1 VVTEEDAMARSAT
14 SALRRRD
21 DAGEQQTRTRRREL
35 IAQLS
40 APLRSFLV
48 TESGSAGLLLGATLL
63 ALAWANSPWSS
74 AYEDLWGTELAV
86 HLGGATFG
94 MDLRHWVNDAV
105 MALFFFVI
113 GLEVRRELSVGE
125 LRDRRRAVVPLV
137 AGLAGMVVPALLFL
151 ALNPSGP
158 GRAGW
163 GVVIGTDTAFLLG
176 ALALLGPRFS
186 TQLRIFLLT
195 LSVIDDIVAVTVIGL
210 FYSDQIRPLPVVV
223 AAACLVAIWQMSR
236 RQVWRSSPFV
246 VVGLLLWVTTVE
258 GGLHAAIA
266 GMLAGLLVEA
276 RPPEPV
282 AVEGAATGF
291 TAFRQSPLPAV
302 GRAARRR
309 LDRAISVNER
319 LQETL
324 HPWTSFVV
332 VPLFAFANAGVDLR
346 GGLLGDALTSPV
358 TWGACVALVLG
369 KPLGI
374 AAATAL
380 GIRGG
385 LGRLPVGVAPGHVL
399 GGAVLSGIGF
409 TVSLLIADLAFD
421 DPRLRD
427 EATVGVLLALVV
439 ATVAGWF
446 TFRAVARFRHET
458 DADLPRFL
466 DRPVDVAHDHIRGPV
481 DAPLTLVEYGDFEC
495 PFCARATGVTRE
507 LRERFGDRLRY
518 VFRHLPLCD
527 VHPRAEIAA
536 YAAVAADRQ
545 GRFWEMHDLL
555 FAHQQR
561 LAVEDLIG
569 YAGKLDLDV
578 DVFLDDLRSPVVQA
592 RVRADVASAEASG
605 ARGTPTFFV
614 GDRRHIGAYDAETLA
629 AELGAISSHEEAV

>member
-1 VVTEEDAMARSAT
+1 MARSAT

-21 DAGEQQTRTRRREL
+21 DAGVQETRTRRREL

-48 TESGSAGLLLGATLL
+48 TESGSAGLLLGATVL
-63 ALAWANSPWSS
+63 ALVWANSPWSS

-86 HLGGATFG
+86 RLGGATFG

-105 MALFFFVI
+105 MALFFFVL

-125 LRDRRRAVVPLV
+125 LRDRRRAAVPLV

-176 ALALLGPRFS
+176 ALALVGPRFS

-223 AAACLVAIWQMSR
+223 AAVCLVAIWQMSR

-282 AVEGAATGF
+282 AVEGAATGI

-302 GRAARRR
+302 GRVARRR

-324 HPWTSFVV
+324 HPWTSYVV

-380 GIRGG
+380 GVRGG

-439 ATVAGWF
+439 ATVAGWV

-466 DRPVDVAHDHIRGPV
+466 DRPVDVEHDHIRGPV

-507 LRERFGDRLRY
+507 LRDRFGDRLRY

-555 FAHQQR
+555 FAHQRR

-578 DVFLDDLRSPVVQA
+578 DAFLDDLRSPVVQA

-614 GDRRHIGAYDAETLA
+614 GDRRHTGAYDAETLA
-629 AELGAISSHEEAV
+629 AELEAISRHEEAV

>member
-1 VVTEEDAMARSAT
+1 MARSAT

-21 DAGEQQTRTRRREL
+21 DAGVQETRTRRREL

-48 TESGSAGLLLGATLL
+48 TESGSAGLLLGATVL
-63 ALAWANSPWSS
+63 ALVWANSPWSS

-125 LRDRRRAVVPLV
+125 LRDRRRAAVPLV

-176 ALALLGPRFS
+176 ALALVGPRFS

-223 AAACLVAIWQMSR
+223 AAVCLVAIWQMSR

-282 AVEGAATGF
+282 AVEGAATGI

-302 GRAARRR
+302 GRVARRR

-324 HPWTSFVV
+324 HPWTSYVV

-380 GIRGG
+380 GVRGG

-439 ATVAGWF
+439 ATVAGWV

-466 DRPVDVAHDHIRGPV
+466 DRPVDVEHDHIRGPV

-507 LRERFGDRLRY
+507 LRDRFGDRLRY

-578 DVFLDDLRSPVVQA
+578 DAFLDDLRSPVVQA

-614 GDRRHIGAYDAETLA
+614 GDRRHTGAYDAETLA
-629 AELGAISSHEEAV
+629 AELEAISRHEEAV

>member
-1 VVTEEDAMARSAT
+1 MARSAT

-21 DAGEQQTRTRRREL
+21 DAGVQETRTRRREL

-63 ALAWANSPWSS
+63 ALVWANSPWSS

-86 HLGGATFG
+86 RL
-94 MDLRHWVNDAV
+94 
-105 MALFFFVI
+105 
-113 GLEVRRELSVGE
+113 ELSVGE

-176 ALALLGPRFS
+176 ALALVGPRFS

-223 AAACLVAIWQMSR
+223 AAVCLVAIWQMSR

-282 AVEGAATGF
+282 AVEGAATGI

-302 GRAARRR
+302 GRVARRR

-324 HPWTSFVV
+324 HPWTSYVV

-380 GIRGG
+380 GVRGG

-439 ATVAGWF
+439 ATVAGWV

-466 DRPVDVAHDHIRGPV
+466 DRPVDVEHDHIRGPV

-507 LRERFGDRLRY
+507 LRDRFGDRLRY

-555 FAHQQR
+555 FAHQRR

-578 DVFLDDLRSPVVQA
+578 DAFLDDLRSPVVQA

-614 GDRRHIGAYDAETLA
+614 GDRRHTGAYDAETLA
-629 AELGAISSHEEAV
+629 AELEAISRHEEAV